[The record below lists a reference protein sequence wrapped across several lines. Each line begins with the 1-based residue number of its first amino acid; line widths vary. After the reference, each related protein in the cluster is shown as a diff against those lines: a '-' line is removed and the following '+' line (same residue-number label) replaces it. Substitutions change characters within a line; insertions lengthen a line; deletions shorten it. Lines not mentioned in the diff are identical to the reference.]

1 MWQYYVTE
9 FIVLFV
15 ITLITSIIRRSAVE
29 KLPTS
34 ADIKNAVERICTA
47 TEFSVFLIIIGY
59 LAVQIAFGKI

>member
-59 LAVQIAFGKI
+59 LSVQIAFGKI